1 MINQQIINI
10 QGRMFQVKR
19 RLPLNQLNLDKH
31 KDWASL
37 LKQYYHVDSLF
48 KAEGKLW
55 LCNEIKTIEYEE
67 IPKNKLKK
75 RGRKNKQN

>member
-1 MINQQIINI
+1 MNIHDIITI

-19 RLPLNQLNLDKH
+19 KFPLDRLNLNVEDGI
-31 KDWASL
+31 AT

-55 LCNEIKTIEYEE
+55 LCNEIKDIEYEE
-67 IPKNKLKK
+67 L
-75 RGRKNKQN
+75 

>member
-1 MINQQIINI
+1 VIKYEIIEI

-19 RLPLNQLNLDKH
+19 KFPLERLNLNKQD
-31 KDWASL
+31 DWVSL

-48 KAEGKLW
+48 KAQGQLW

-67 IPKNKLKK
+67 A
-75 RGRKNKQN
+75 